1 MVGRGGN
8 LTTTIL
14 RGIRAIID
22 LYASTIEIAQR
33 VAVWLT
39 NADRGLWSIR
49 LGGRGGAVC
58 VTLSLVLALPIAH
71 AIALLRLRVAV
82 ASKRTIPAIAF
93 GGRGS

>member
-22 LYASTIEIAQR
+22 LYAGTIEIAQR
-33 VAVWLT
+33 VAVGLT

-71 AIALLRLRVAV
+71 AIALLRLRVTV
-82 ASKRTIPAIAF
+82 ASKRTIPAIGF
-93 GGRGS
+93 RGRGS